1 MSGTAIAGTETN
13 DCIWCLTSFN
23 RQVSK
28 TPLSQQADALSRSH
42 DNRVF
47 ASHTAMLFDLDRRK
61 SQTKSG
67 MQMSTNIPCAPVRLV
82 RKQKQL
88 LDIRY
93 VLPM

>member
-1 MSGTAIAGTETN
+1 MSGTAVAGTETN

-47 ASHTAMLFDLDRRK
+47 ASHTDCPHAVAVMHGNNDISIFLASIPFRYHIL
-61 SQTKSG
+61 G
-67 MQMSTNIPCAPVRLV
+67 LYSTYNT
-82 RKQKQL
+82 
-88 LDIRY
+88 
-93 VLPM
+93 